1 MEAESKEALP
11 PGNFLDV
18 RIQVLLC
25 LFLFNI
31 LLSFSGCAA
40 AEASPTTSWGIS
52 RIFFFLSRQAPK
64 PVCAASERHLK
75 KMQKP
80 ALLQMI

>member
-18 RIQVLLC
+18 RIQVLLR

-40 AEASPTTSWGIS
+40 PEASPTTSWGIS
-52 RIFFFLSRQAPK
+52 RIFLESPGTK
-64 PVCAASERHLK
+64 TGVCRL
-75 KMQKP
+75 
-80 ALLQMI
+80 